1 MKEAEKARLSDEG
14 LAFLNDPIMYA
25 ALTELAAEVGRTP
38 EEYLLRFE
46 EALSSNPEEI
56 ISIFEGEG

>member
-46 EALSSNPEEI
+46 EELSSNPDELFTL
-56 ISIFEGEG
+56 FESEG

>member
-56 ISIFEGEG
+56 ISIFEGEA